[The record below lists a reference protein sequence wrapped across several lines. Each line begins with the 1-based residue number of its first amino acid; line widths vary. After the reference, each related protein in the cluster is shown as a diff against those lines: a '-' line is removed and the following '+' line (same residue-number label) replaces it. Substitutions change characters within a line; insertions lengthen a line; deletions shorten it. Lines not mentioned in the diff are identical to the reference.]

1 MEETT
6 NAKEF
11 VLIVKQYETLIFN
24 ICRIYCND
32 IEKVK
37 DLYQEIILNLW
48 KGYQTYK
55 PECKMITWVY
65 RIALNT
71 AISYQRKAIKE
82 PIFVELSV
90 FLEESLNDI
99 KKDDLLEQLYT
110 VIECLNPEDRFII
123 FLYLDGYSHADI
135 AGIIGIS
142 TTNVGTRIQRIKQ
155 KMKNLYESI

>member
-11 VLIVKQYETLIFN
+11 MLVVKQYENLIFN

-32 IEKVK
+32 KEKVK

-90 FLEESLNDI
+90 FLEESLNNI

-110 VIECLNPEDRFII
+110 VVESLNSEDRFII

-142 TTNVGTRIQRIKQ
+142 TSNVGTRIQRIKQ
-155 KMKNLYESI
+155 KMKNLCESI

>member
-37 DLYQEIILNLW
+37 DIYQEIILNLW

-90 FLEESLNDI
+90 FFRRKSE
-99 KKDDLLEQLYT
+99 
-110 VIECLNPEDRFII
+110 
-123 FLYLDGYSHADI
+123 
-135 AGIIGIS
+135 
-142 TTNVGTRIQRIKQ
+142 
-155 KMKNLYESI
+155 